1 MSLKFYILSEKIYNK
16 KVVEAISII
25 APVLNGKKKIATM
38 KQDLLKTKKKIN
50 ANF

>member
-25 APVLNGKKKIATM
+25 APVLNGKKKNSYNEARFIED
-38 KQDLLKTKKKIN
+38 KEKDKC
-50 ANF
+50 